1 MKKIKEIQK
10 QKKVTQISKTEQPNW
25 QEESLF
31 TTVILC

>member
-10 QKKVTQISKTEQPNW
+10 QKKVTRISKTEEPNP

-31 TTVILC
+31 TTVIFC